1 MSMYDYTGLT
11 FDNSNR
17 NDQHAPDINRYLGGF
32 GRQEDSHPFVKGYFY
47 VYFNLPS
54 SLFTD
59 GDKNV
64 DNLMPKKAVAQTYM
78 LSAAEGFTPPGDR
91 QLKYEDV
98 QGMGGVDASFITGQ
112 TIDRSFS
119 IQYRDYWGAP
129 IFRAHRQWS
138 SYLNPYYGGV
148 AINTFTNSAQGT
160 MFSANEYK
168 GTCMIIQT
176 KPITPKGP
184 SSAYAHTF
192 KEADIIKVDFFDGV
206 FPVTDLKSAYDSN
219 ITDNTIAR
227 PTVQYRFDGFPLD
240 ETNSMVA
247 ASALHLLNTMDYSNP
262 NASPAIYDYL
272 ISRGTD
278 GLFINNAATFQQV
291 PGSQQSSRV

>member
-1 MSMYDYTGLT
+1 MSSYDYTGLN
-11 FDNSNR
+11 FDNLNR
-17 NDQHAPDINRYLGGF
+17 NGEHAPDINRYLGGF
-32 GRQEDSHPFVKGYFY
+32 GRTEDSHPFVKGYFY
-47 VYFNLPS
+47 VYFNLPT
-54 SLFTD
+54 SLFVGGANINGTASER
-59 GDKNV
+59 K
-64 DNLMPKKAVAQTYM
+64 VAQTYM
-78 LSAAEGFTPPGDR
+78 MSAAEGFTPPGDR

-129 IFRAHRQWS
+129 IFRTHRQWT

-148 AINTFTNSAQGT
+148 AIRNYTNNSQGT

-176 KPITPKGP
+176 KPITPKGT
-184 SSAYAHTF
+184 STAFYHSF
-192 KEADIIKVDFFDGV
+192 KKADIIKVDFFDGV

-240 ETNSMVA
+240 ETNDAVLSQ
-247 ASALHLLNTMDYSNP
+247 ALSLLNTMDYSDL

-272 ISRGTD
+272 INNGVN
-278 GLFINNAATFQQV
+278 GLFIDEAASYQRV
-291 PGSQQSSRV
+291 P